1 MRSET
6 REAAGAGIGGMFMG
20 ILIGAVIGGVAA
32 LLLAP
37 KSGKETRDIIR
48 GKAVEAQQV
57 VQSKV
62 EDVKGKVSHMKET
75 MRSKAEEEAQSVEN
89 RAR

>member
-1 MRSET
+1 MRNEAGT
-6 REAAGAGIGGMFMG
+6 AAGAGMGGLFLG
-20 ILIGAVIGGVAA
+20 ILIGAVVGGITA

-48 GKAVEAQQV
+48 GKATRAQQM
-57 VQSKV
+57 VQSRF
-62 EDVKGKVSHMKET
+62 EDIKGRVSQIKET
-75 MRSKAEEEAQSVEN
+75 VQSKAEEEARSVET